1 MFNIVLVEP
10 EIPHNTG
17 NIIRTCAATNSK
29 LHLIKPLGF
38 SLDDKNLKRAGLDYR
53 DLAMV
58 DIHNNLVEFFEKFE
72 GKQFYYLTTKVSKP
86 YHKVKFKDGD
96 FLLFGKETAG
106 LPEDLIKSN
115 PDTAITVPMV
125 KKARSLNLSNS
136 VALVVYEALRQTGFN
151 F

>member
-29 LHLIKPLGF
+29 LHLIEPLGF
-38 SLDDKNLKRAGLDYR
+38 SLTDKNLKRAGLDYR
-53 DLAMV
+53 DLARV
-58 DIHNNLVEFFEKFE
+58 FTYCGLEEFFEKNKD
-72 GKQFYYLTTKVSKP
+72 GTFYYLTTKVEKP
-86 YHKVKFKDGD
+86 YYKAKFKDGD

-106 LPEDLIKSN
+106 LPEDLIFSN
-115 PDTAITVPMV
+115 ADTAITVPMTND
-125 KKARSLNLSNS
+125 ARSLNLSNT
-136 VALVVYEALRQTGFN
+136 VALVVYEALRQTGFK